1 MKRIVFIGG
10 VMAALLVGTTGCG
23 ISSKDAYQKSKLSG
37 FVADQTKLLI
47 DENNMKLDK
56 GDGGIGKAVEETKVK
71 VYASADKTG
80 SETAN
85 AKLRER
91 RANAVKNFMSNSL
104 GVPAEKIQIVTAQP
118 AYTGTNN
125 LDRRVVVGVV
135 VK

>member
-71 VYASADKTG
+71 VAAI
-80 SETAN
+80 AN
-85 AKLRER
+85 KLMCIP
-91 RANAVKNFMSNSL
+91 V
-104 GVPAEKIQIVTAQP
+104 
-118 AYTGTNN
+118 
-125 LDRRVVVGVV
+125 
-135 VK
+135 